1 MLLVLSYMAK
11 CENNIRCLQPTTTK
25 PPLSTTT
32 LLMQNPYTT
41 PFNETLKAGFADL
54 RDAPRTQNLP
64 LNQPPLSKQVMS
76 ILPPP
81 ADSSNSSSSVQPQI
95 WYKPHHHGCC

>member
-1 MLLVLSYMAK
+1 MLCCMDQCV
-11 CENNIRCLQPTTTK
+11 NNIHWLYMQPTTTK
-25 PPLSTTT
+25 PPLTSTT

-64 LNQPPLSKQVMS
+64 LNQPPLSKQVIS
-76 ILPPP
+76 IFPSNRLQEQRRQCP
-81 ADSSNSSSSVQPQI
+81 ASNCI
-95 WYKPHHHGCC
+95 TLGG